1 MQTLINVLAL
11 TSFAVSAAIVSGGT
25 YLYLNK
31 DTLIEDARDQASQ
44 AIAEAMT
51 DALPSML
58 DGAMPKI
65 PSATGGAIG
74 MPAAT
79 GGAAIPSTTGPA
91 IPMLP

>member
-65 PSATGGAIG
+65 PSATGGAI
-74 MPAAT
+74 PPV
-79 GGAAIPSTTGPA
+79 PSTTGPA

>member
-58 DGAMPKI
+58 DGAMPKS
-65 PSATGGAIG
+65 PSATGGVIP
-74 MPAAT
+74 PAPNT
-79 GGAAIPSTTGPA
+79 GTRLPKSTGPA